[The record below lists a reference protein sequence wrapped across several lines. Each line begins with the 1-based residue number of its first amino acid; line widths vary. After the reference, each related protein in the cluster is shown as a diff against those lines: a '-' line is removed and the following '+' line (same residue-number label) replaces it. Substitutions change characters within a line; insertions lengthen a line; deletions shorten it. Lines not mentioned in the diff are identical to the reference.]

1 MEDKAKDK
9 LEEDDKTKVLDAVK
23 DAQEWLDE
31 NGDAE
36 ADDLKDKLK
45 DLEDVVSPIFA
56 KLYKAGGG
64 GEGGAGGAPE
74 DHDEL

>member
-1 MEDKAKDK
+1 M
-9 LEEDDKTKVLDAVK
+9 K

-45 DLEDVVSPIFA
+45 ELEDVVSPIFA
-56 KLYKAGGG
+56 KLYQGKGAPGG
-64 GEGGAGGAPE
+64 GEGGEPE